1 MFTSRPE
8 TVQIDV
14 SAEVKVRAKP
24 EEEAAPEFFAEPP
37 YVPAVKVGNVMV
49 CEALATVRV

>member
-14 SAEVKVRAKP
+14 SAEVKVTVKP
-24 EEEAAPEFFAEPP
+24 EEEVAPEFFAEPP
-37 YVPAVKVGNVMV
+37 
-49 CEALATVRV
+49 